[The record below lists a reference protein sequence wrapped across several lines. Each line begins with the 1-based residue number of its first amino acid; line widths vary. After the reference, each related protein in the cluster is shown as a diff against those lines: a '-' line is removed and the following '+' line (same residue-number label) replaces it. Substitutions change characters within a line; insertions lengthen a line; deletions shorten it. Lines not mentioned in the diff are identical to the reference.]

1 MGWGGVVWVGGGRRR
16 LWRDGEERIF
26 GKGCVSGKCERM
38 RKKAFKSVFLRFF
51 CVFLHYKCDVKK
63 HYKCTGNP
71 PPVWMPVPPVSSIKA
86 LQSSSLLSDPMANTS
101 VALARKGPPI
111 MQMRNLAW
119 TSLTPG
125 N

>member
-1 MGWGGVVWVGGGRRR
+1 MGWGGVVWVGGEEEAVAGRGGTHF
-16 LWRDGEERIF
+16 WER
-26 GKGCVSGKCERM
+26 VRVRQM
-38 RKKAFKSVFLRFF
+38 RKNAQKAFKSVFVAFF
-51 CVFLHYKCDVKK
+51 GVFLHYKCDVKK